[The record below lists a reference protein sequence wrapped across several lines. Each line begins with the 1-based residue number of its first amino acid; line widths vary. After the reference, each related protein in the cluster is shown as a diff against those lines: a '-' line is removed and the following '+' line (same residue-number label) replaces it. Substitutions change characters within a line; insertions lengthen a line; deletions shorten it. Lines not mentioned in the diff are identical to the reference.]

1 MSDFPIKVLI
11 VDDEPLARRRIRS
24 LLTNHKDVEIVGE
37 CGDGSEALKIIENLS
52 PDLMFLDV
60 QMPEMDGLSVIKI
73 RAQKSMPLI
82 IFVTAYN
89 NYGLAAFD
97 SHAVD
102 YLLKPFDAQRFEKA
116 LEKAKTRLSIN
127 KKADSQ
133 VYLSE
138 IINKIEQREKYRKH
152 LAIRQNGR
160 IFLLKVEEI
169 EWIEAER
176 NYVRLYAGQE
186 SYLRREAIGNIE
198 GKFDPAQFRRIHRSI
213 LVNIKFIKEL
223 RLTSGSDYQIILLSG
238 KELTISRTF
247 QKNLPEFLG

>member
-1 MSDFPIKVLI
+1 MSDFSIKVLI

-24 LLTNHKDVEIVGE
+24 LLTNHENMEIVGE
-37 CGDGSEALKIIENLS
+37 CADGSEAVEAIENLS

-73 RAQKSMPLI
+73 RAGKPMPLI

-89 NYGLAAFD
+89 NYGLDAFD
-97 SHAVD
+97 SYAVD
-102 YLLKPFDAQRFEKA
+102 YLLKPFDAKRFEKA
-116 LEKAKTRLSIN
+116 LEKAAARLSAN
-127 KKADSQ
+127 KNADSQ
-133 VYLSE
+133 AYLSE
-138 IINKIEQREKYRKH
+138 LVNKIEQREKYCKH

-160 IFLLKVEEI
+160 VFLVKTEEI

-176 NYVRLYAGQE
+176 NYVRLHVGQE

-198 GKFDPAQFRRIHRSI
+198 EKFDSAQFRRIHRSI
-213 LVNIKFIKEL
+213 IVNINFIKEL
-223 RLTSGSDYQIILLSG
+223 LLTSSSDYRIVLLSG
-238 KELTISRTF
+238 KELTLSRNF